1 MSRILHIVTNI
12 YNPEEVTKENIGGLE
27 IQTYRLIKKLTE
39 KGVLV
44 DIISL
49 NELYKENNSINC
61 YSPKKNKG
69 IFKMFHLFI
78 ECIKLLAQGNKYSI
92 VHIHANGGLFPII
105 ISLLSKLIFKN
116 TTINTFHCCRNITY
130 KARPIEFFVKT
141 LINFLEKQC
150 IRKSDFNVFLSEF
163 VLDKLKKKSIIKTI
177 SKNAVIGDAIDFK
190 SCPQQDVM
198 CNKIVFIGRI
208 SHEKGW
214 NIFLECAKKLKH
226 KDYEFIMYG
235 SGPEEKK
242 LRKKMNRYQLENFH
256 YYGIIKN
263 ENVRE
268 VLLNSKIVV
277 IPSIYEE
284 LGSVVLEAGMMK
296 KTVIASDI
304 GALKEILADG
314 RGVLVKM
321 GEIDEFCLRINEE
334 MNSMNTQKGELL
346 YQYVHNNFS
355 LDDISEKYISI
366 YNSAINSIKKQ
377 ARKDIEKGKV

>member
-1 MSRILHIVTNI
+1 MIRILHIVTNI
-12 YNPEEVTKENIGGLE
+12 YDPEKTTKENIGGLE

-39 KGVLV
+39 KGILV

-49 NELYKENNSINC
+49 NKLYKTNNRINC
-61 YSPKKNKG
+61 YIPKKNKG

-78 ECIKLLAQGNKYSI
+78 ECIKLLAQGEYSI
-92 VHIHANGGLFPII
+92 VHVHANGGLFPII
-105 ISLLSKLIFKN
+105 ISLISKLVFKN

-141 LINFLEKQC
+141 LINYLEKQC
-150 IRKSDFNVFLSEF
+150 IRKSDFNVFLSEL
-163 VLDKLKKKSIIKTI
+163 VLDKLKKKNIIKTF
-177 SKNAVIGDAIDFK
+177 SKNIVIGDAIDVK
-190 SCPQQDVM
+190 NCPHQDVM
-198 CNKIVFIGRI
+198 SKKIVFIGRI

-235 SGPEEKK
+235 GGPEEKK
-242 LRKKMNRYQLENFH
+242 LRKKIDRYKLENFH

-263 ENVRE
+263 EDVRE
-268 VLLNSKIVV
+268 VLLKSKIVV

-296 KTVIASDI
+296 KTVIASNV
-304 GALKEILADG
+304 GALKEILTDG

-334 MNSMNTQKGELL
+334 MNSLNTQKGELL

-355 LDDISEKYISI
+355 LDDISEKYLSV
-366 YNSAINSIKKQ
+366 YNSAINSIKNQ
-377 ARKDIEKGKV
+377 AGKAIKKGKV